1 MLCKLQNIEI
11 YYEIYGEGIPIL
23 MIHGFTPDHHIVKGP
38 MEPIFQNRSGFK
50 RIYFDLPGMGKTE
63 GKKWIKN
70 SDQILEIVTQ
80 FIEKII
86 PNEKFL
92 IVSESYGGYLA
103 RGLIYKNLY
112 QILGICFICPLIVPD
127 PQKRELPEFTPII
140 QEKSL
145 LETID
150 PKFRDEFENF
160 VIIQNERV
168 WKGYKDN
175 VLIGLQA
182 ADQKFL
188 DDIFSKGYAFSF
200 DVDKMKKKF
209 EKPVLFLLGKQ
220 DIAVGYKDAWKILE
234 SYPRASFVILDKAG
248 HLLEVEQ
255 NILFESLLNEWL
267 DRVIETIN

>member
-11 YYEIYGEGIPIL
+11 YYESYGEGLPIL

-38 MEPIFQNRSGFK
+38 MESIFQNRSGFK

-63 GKKWIKN
+63 GKKWIKT
-70 SDQILEIVTQ
+70 SDQILEIITQ
-80 FIEKII
+80 FIEKVL
-86 PNEKFL
+86 PNKKFL
-92 IVSESYGGYLA
+92 IVAESYGGYLA

-127 PQKRELPEFTPII
+127 PQKRDLPEFTPII
-140 QEKSL
+140 KEETF
-145 LETID
+145 LETLD
-150 PKFRDEFENF
+150 PKDKDGFKNLA
-160 VIIQNERV
+160 IIQNERV
-168 WKGYKDN
+168 WKGFKDN

-182 ADQKFL
+182 ADEKFL
-188 DDIFSKGYAFSF
+188 DEIFNKGYSFSF
-200 DVDKMKKKF
+200 NVDQMRKKF
-209 EKPVLFLLGKQ
+209 EEPVLFLLGKQ

-255 NILFESLLNEWL
+255 KILFEPLVNEWL
-267 DRVIETIN
+267 DRVIEAID